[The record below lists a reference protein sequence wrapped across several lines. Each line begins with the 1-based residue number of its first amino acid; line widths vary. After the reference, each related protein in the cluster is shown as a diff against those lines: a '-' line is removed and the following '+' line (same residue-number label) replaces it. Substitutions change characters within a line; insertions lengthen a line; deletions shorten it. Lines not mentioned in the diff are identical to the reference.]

1 MWQIKRLPLYFDLI
15 FCLVLLP
22 AMLFLLPVDR
32 WFVRD
37 SVYVYLMIAWLY
49 AVYFID
55 RKLITNWLRTDRR
68 KRLLAIGLLLLTLIV
83 TFLIARYQMDLSP
96 HDMRRPRHMSR
107 PPKMLLQQ
115 QAVWFLFVVVSMF
128 SIVVGLF
135 SELTRQMMYRKE
147 IESEKNK
154 AELAL
159 YKAQINPHF
168 LFNTLNTL
176 YGLILTGSNK
186 TEEAFMQFINLMRYM
201 YSNGSKER
209 IDIETEIEYIEQYI
223 ALQKYRI
230 PGHTQVYF
238 SFQNENTVQLE
249 IAPLILITF
258 VENAFKYGV
267 STQTPSE
274 IYIVAHIE
282 HGELMF
288 TTQNQIFESTQ
299 KKKGQGIGIQNCRKR
314 LELLYPSCHSL
325 NIHQDG
331 NSFSVTLTI
340 KLDEK

>member
-107 PPKMLLQQ
+107 PPKILLQQ

-159 YKAQINPHF
+159 YNPIF
-168 LFNTLNTL
+168 FS
-176 YGLILTGSNK
+176 IRS
-186 TEEAFMQFINLMRYM
+186 
-201 YSNGSKER
+201 
-209 IDIETEIEYIEQYI
+209 
-223 ALQKYRI
+223 I
-230 PGHTQVYF
+230 P
-238 SFQNENTVQLE
+238 
-249 IAPLILITF
+249 
-258 VENAFKYGV
+258 
-267 STQTPSE
+267 ST
-274 IYIVAHIE
+274 A
-282 HGELMF
+282 
-288 TTQNQIFESTQ
+288 
-299 KKKGQGIGIQNCRKR
+299 
-314 LELLYPSCHSL
+314 
-325 NIHQDG
+325 
-331 NSFSVTLTI
+331 
-340 KLDEK
+340 